1 VKTYRVGGSV
11 RDELLGLPVKDHDH
25 VVVGASI
32 EEMERLGFRP
42 VGKDFPVFLHPKTHE
57 EYALARTERKTG
69 RGYRGF
75 TVFAAPEVTLE
86 EDLARRDL
94 TINAIARDDSDGRLI
109 DPYDGAGDLE
119 RGILRHVS
127 PAFVEDPVRIL
138 RVARFAAR
146 FGFMIA
152 AETMALMRRMVVDGE
167 ADHLVPERVWQ
178 EFAKGLMEGR
188 PSRMFEIL
196 RDCGALERVIP
207 EVEQLFRKSSTAEKT
222 DAGHHTLHVL
232 DYTAARGHSL
242 EIRYATLFH
251 DTGQVAVDA
260 SGADLVR
267 RASERLRAPGDC
279 RDLAV
284 LAVEL
289 LPLAHAAL
297 ASDAESLVDLLQ
309 RADAFRRPE
318 RFASLLAVCE
328 ADVRGRPGCTEAAYP
343 QSDRLLAALAA
354 ARTVDAA
361 GIAASA
367 DSRPI
372 PERIRA
378 ARVEA
383 VAAAVNRG
391 HDQTLG

>member
-1 VKTYRVGGSV
+1 
-11 RDELLGLPVKDHDH
+11 
-25 VVVGASI
+25 
-32 EEMERLGFRP
+32 
-42 VGKDFPVFLHPKTHE
+42 
-57 EYALARTERKTG
+57 
-69 RGYRGF
+69 
-75 TVFAAPEVTLE
+75 
-86 EDLARRDL
+86 
-94 TINAIARDDSDGRLI
+94 
-109 DPYDGAGDLE
+109 
-119 RGILRHVS
+119 
-127 PAFVEDPVRIL
+127 VEDPVRIL

-146 FGFMIA
+146 FGFTIA

-188 PSRMFEIL
+188 PSRMFEVL

-207 EVEQLFRKSSTAEKT
+207 EVEQLFRTSSTAERT

-232 DYTAARGHSL
+232 DYTATRGHSL

-251 DTGQVAVDA
+251 DTGQAAVDE

-267 RASERLRAPGDC
+267 QASERLRAPGDC

-297 ASDAESLVDLLQ
+297 GSDAESLVDLLQ

-328 ADVRGRPGCTEAAYP
+328 ADVRGRPGCTGAPYRQA
-343 QSDRLLAALAA
+343 DRLLSALAI

-367 DSRPI
+367 NSRPI

-378 ARVEA
+378 ARVQA

-391 HDQTLG
+391 NDRTLG

>member
-1 VKTYRVGGSV
+1 MKTYRVGGSV

-25 VVVGASI
+25 VVVGASV

-42 VGKDFPVFLHPKTHE
+42 VGKDFPVFLHPKSHE

-69 RGYRGF
+69 RGYKGF
-75 TVFAAPEVTLE
+75 TVFAAPEVTLD

-94 TINAIARDDSDGRLI
+94 TINAIARDDVDGRLI
-109 DPYDGAGDLE
+109 DPYDGAGDLK

-152 AETMALMRRMVVDGE
+152 DETMALMRRMVIDGE

-188 PSRMFEIL
+188 PSRMFEVL

-207 EVEQLFRKSSTAEKT
+207 EVEQLFLKSSAAEAT

-232 DYTAARGHSL
+232 DYAAARGHSL

-251 DTGQVAVDA
+251 DTGQVAVGE

-267 RASERLRAPGDC
+267 QASERLRAPGDC

-284 LAVEL
+284 LAVAL

-297 ASDAESLVDLLQ
+297 AANADSLVDLLQ

-328 ADVRGRPGCTEAAYP
+328 ADVRGRPACTGAAYP
-343 QSDRLLAALAA
+343 QADRLLAALAA

-361 GIAASA
+361 GIAAQA

-372 PERIRA
+372 PERIRS

-391 HDQTLG
+391 QDQTLG